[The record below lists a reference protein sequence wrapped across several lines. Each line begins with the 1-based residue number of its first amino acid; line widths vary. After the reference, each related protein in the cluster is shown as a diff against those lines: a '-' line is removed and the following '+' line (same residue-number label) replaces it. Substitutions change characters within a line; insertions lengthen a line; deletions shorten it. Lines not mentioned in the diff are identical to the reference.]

1 MSILIICR
9 TANYKLNALPRIRK
23 YLSLE
28 KAKLLC
34 NTFINSQF
42 NYAPPIGVDVLQKE
56 TIFKDSKD
64 SPQSTKGGI

>member
-1 MSILIICR
+1 MLLTWCRINSLQANSGKCR
-9 TANYKLNALPRIRK
+9 TANYKLHALRRKIK

-42 NYAPPIGVDVLQKE
+42 KYAPYWCE
-56 TIFKDSKD
+56 CFS
-64 SPQSTKGGI
+64 